1 MKYSVP
7 ATFAVNADS
16 AVSAEAK
23 LKDLFDAKGIKDY
36 SIFSPSGS
44 TEEKPALSEEMAT
57 FFNSEIRN
65 NDDDTS
71 GHETDL
77 DYVKGTLAQI
87 PDEELVESCQYG
99 GDLPL
104 EDFAKHLNEEF
115 DAIYAKYGGG
125 TIVADLLPDD

>member
-44 TEEKPALSEEMAT
+44 TEVP
-57 FFNSEIRN
+57 
-65 NDDDTS
+65 
-71 GHETDL
+71 
-77 DYVKGTLAQI
+77 
-87 PDEELVESCQYG
+87 P
-99 GDLPL
+99 
-104 EDFAKHLNEEF
+104 
-115 DAIYAKYGGG
+115 
-125 TIVADLLPDD
+125 